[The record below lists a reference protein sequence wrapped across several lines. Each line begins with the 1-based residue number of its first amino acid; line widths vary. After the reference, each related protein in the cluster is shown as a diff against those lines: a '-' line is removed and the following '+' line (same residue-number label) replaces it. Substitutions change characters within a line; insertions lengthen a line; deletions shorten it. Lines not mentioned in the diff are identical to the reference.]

1 MQLTWTAT
9 FFAIALAGVYV
20 AAIRTAVDGPKVL
33 S

>member
-9 FFAIALAGVYV
+9 FFALAFLGIYV
-20 AAIRTAVDGPKVL
+20 AAIRTAVEGPKVV